1 MMNKVEKEF
10 EEEKQINLVFFDFK
24 SWYLYICLI
33 PVYFQNTN
41 FPYNICNKDA

>member
-24 SWYLYICLI
+24 S
-33 PVYFQNTN
+33 
-41 FPYNICNKDA
+41 